1 MNTYQL
7 STSFILKYIVEP
19 LKASKLS
26 MIGEFEVTTISAL
39 SKGLYIYELEA
50 ETKNIELELSKLTI
64 SKMTKD
70 ISDLSDK
77 EVVKVIQD
85 YNLTRNGS
93 RELYIFFEEVVRIR
107 YLRGYNQ

>member
-1 MNTYQL
+1 ML
-7 STSFILKYIVEP
+7 CD
-19 LKASKLS
+19 
-26 MIGEFEVTTISAL
+26 FEVTTISAL

-50 ETKNIELELSKLTI
+50 ETKNIELELSKLMI

>member
-1 MNTYQL
+1 MNSYQL

-19 LKASKLS
+19 LKESKLS
-26 MIGEFEVTTISAL
+26 MLHEFEVTTISAL

-50 ETKNIELELSKLTI
+50 ETKNIEFELSKLMI

>member
-7 STSFILKYIVEP
+7 STSFIQKYIVEP
-19 LKASKLS
+19 LKTSKLS
-26 MIGEFEVTTISAL
+26 MLCDFEVTTISAL

-50 ETKNIELELSKLTI
+50 ETKNIELELSKLMI